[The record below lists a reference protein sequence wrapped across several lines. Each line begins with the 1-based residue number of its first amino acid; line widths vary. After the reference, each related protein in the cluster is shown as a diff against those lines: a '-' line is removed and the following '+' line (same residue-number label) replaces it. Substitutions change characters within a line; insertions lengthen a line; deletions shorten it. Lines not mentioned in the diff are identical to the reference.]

1 MSAQRSGSSRSGE
14 PRKTSPAGATP
25 DAKVVSSP
33 ASDPASK
40 TSLILPGASEENVG
54 YSARVF
60 AQVALPQ
67 RNPGDKP
74 FIERSDGN
82 LTLTMRPGYVSVPG
96 EKPGQLERVQK
107 YPFGVYPRLALT
119 YVSTEAFLSKSPVI
133 DLGHSM
139 RSFLSKLGVEYSGKT
154 NRLVKEQLAALFS
167 AELTLHGS
175 DQNAAGEGTVTEF
188 FKVAKGYSLWWSN
201 DENEGVEGLWG
212 STVRLSPDFYD
223 SIVKEP
229 IPVDLR
235 ALRSLGGSPLRID
248 VYLWATYRVH
258 TLDAP
263 TTVTW
268 AELYSQFGS
277 QYGRPRAFK
286 APFVKALEEVKAV
299 FPQLKVEVNESG
311 VTLHP
316 TLTHIASGRSTKQV
330 GPKQTDAP

>member
-1 MSAQRSGSSRSGE
+1 MPARSEGSSAAKGRRNASSAAGPDRDVVVAPSIAE
-14 PRKTSPAGATP
+14 TS
-25 DAKVVSSP
+25 KS
-33 ASDPASK
+33 
-40 TSLILPGASEENVG
+40 SLILPGAGEDSTG

-60 AQVALPQ
+60 AQVSLPQ

-74 FIERSDGN
+74 YIERTDGN
-82 LTLTMRPGYVSVPG
+82 LTLTMRPGYIQVPG
-96 EKPGQLERVQK
+96 EKAGELERVQK

-175 DQNAAGEGTVTEF
+175 DRNAAGEGTVTEF
-188 FKVAKGYSLWWSN
+188 FRVAKGYSLWWAN
-201 DENEGVEGLWG
+201 DESEGVDGLWS
-212 STVRLSPDFYD
+212 STVRLSQDFYD

-229 IPVDLR
+229 VPVDLR

-258 TLDAP
+258 TLEAP
-263 TTVTW
+263 ALVTW
-268 AELYSQFGS
+268 AELYTQFGS

-286 APFVKALEEVKAV
+286 SPFIKALQEVQAV
-299 FPQLKVEVNESG
+299 YPQLNVEVTESG

-316 TLTHIASGRSTKQV
+316 TITSITSKRSARQV
-330 GPKQTDAP
+330 GSKSAGTA

>member
-1 MSAQRSGSSRSGE
+1 MPDKEVVAAQQ
-14 PRKTSPAGATP
+14 P
-25 DAKVVSSP
+25 DQP
-33 ASDPASK
+33 SK
-40 TSLILPGASEENVG
+40 TSLILPGSSEENVG

-96 EKPGQLERVQK
+96 EKPGQIERVQK

-175 DQNAAGEGTVTEF
+175 DQNAAGAGTVTEF
-188 FKVAKGYSLWWSN
+188 FRVAKGYSLWWAN
-201 DENEGVEGLWG
+201 DESEGIDGLWS
-212 STVRLSPDFYD
+212 STVRLSQDFYE

-229 IPVDLR
+229 VPVDLR

-258 TLDAP
+258 TLETP
-263 TTVTW
+263 TSVTW
-268 AELYSQFGS
+268 SELYTQFGS

-286 APFVKALEEVKAV
+286 SPFIKALQEVQAV
-299 FPQLKVEVNESG
+299 FPQLNVEVTESG

-316 TLTHIASGRSTKQV
+316 TLAHIASGRPTRQV
-330 GPKQTDAP
+330 ESKRAGDA